1 MRTAW
6 LLSGCVLGLLAY
18 EGPAAAQT
26 VVEYGAGAGA
36 AATAAAGAKGVGTSI
51 GGAFDSV
58 SRALKQGQDQAP
70 KAEPAPKARPA
81 TATPAKPKTEAIKE
95 IEAPAAAVS
104 PAAPA
109 PQPSYEDAMGIQKG
123 ISCEELVR
131 RFGPPAMAFATGDD
145 AKTMSYASKAG
156 GVQVE
161 CQGGKVA
168 SVDKPH

>member
-18 EGPAAAQT
+18 QGPAAAQT

-36 AATAAAGAKGVGTSI
+36 AAAAAGAKGVGASI

-58 SRALKQGQDQAP
+58 GKALKQARDQAP
-70 KAEPAPKARPA
+70 QAGPATRARPA
-81 TATPAKPKTEAIKE
+81 TSTPARPKTEAVKDAE
-95 IEAPAAAVS
+95 GPAAAPAAQ
-104 PAAPA
+104 AP
-109 PQPSYEDAMGIQKG
+109 PPPSYEDPMGIRKG
-123 ISCEELVR
+123 MSCEEVTR
-131 RFGPPAMAFATGDD
+131 RFGPPVMAFATEDD
-145 AKTMSYASKAG
+145 AKTMSYSSKAG

-168 SVDKPH
+168 SVDKPR

>member
-95 IEAPAAAVS
+95 AEGPATA

-109 PQPSYEDAMGIQKG
+109 LPPSYEDAMGIQKG
-123 ISCEELVR
+123 MSCEEVTR
-131 RFGPPAMAFATGDD
+131 RFGPPAMAFATEDD

-168 SVDKPH
+168 SVDKPR